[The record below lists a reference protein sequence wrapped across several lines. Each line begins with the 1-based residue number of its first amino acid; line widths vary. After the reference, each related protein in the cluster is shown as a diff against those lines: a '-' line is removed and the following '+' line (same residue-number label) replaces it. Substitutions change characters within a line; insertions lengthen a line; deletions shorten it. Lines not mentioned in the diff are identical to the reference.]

1 MDRRRANMLQAT
13 ALLAF
18 LIFSSR
24 DVERTMQQQPVSEEQ
39 KQAGA
44 ARECG

>member
-1 MDRRRANMLQAT
+1 MLQAT
-13 ALLAF
+13 ALIAF